1 MEETFKESVIEKI
14 GQIEKQVLALSNNA
28 VQEGE
33 IEEQQK
39 NLLMIL
45 KELKSVLS
53 RLDNNAR
60 TILDASDRMSD
71 LSGKLDRC
79 IHALENPV
87 EKKEHHIH
95 HFRWPLGV
103 AVGVSLLLVLAAS
116 GLYINHQK
124 LQQYIANDTKYRSLK
139 LIKNKSLEALL
150 YAHDSTYLA
159 DPDMRNQVL
168 KQEAERDRKLEL
180 LQEAREKRQEAGELE
195 KKAGKTR

>member
-14 GQIEKQVLALSNNA
+14 GQIEKRVAALSNNA

-39 NLLMIL
+39 SLLTIL
-45 KELKSVLS
+45 KELKSALS
-53 RLDNNAR
+53 QLDNNAR

-79 IHALENPV
+79 THALENPV

-103 AVGVSLLLVLAAS
+103 AVGVSLLLVLTVS
-116 GLYINHQK
+116 GLYVNRQK

-139 LIKNKSLEALL
+139 LIRNKELEALL
-150 YAHDSTYLA
+150 NSEDSTYLA
-159 DPDMRNQVL
+159 DPGMRKQVL
-168 KQEAERDRKLEL
+168 EQKAERDRQLEL
-180 LQEAREKRQEAGELE
+180 LQQAREKLREAQEL
-195 KKAGKTR
+195 KKRAMQ